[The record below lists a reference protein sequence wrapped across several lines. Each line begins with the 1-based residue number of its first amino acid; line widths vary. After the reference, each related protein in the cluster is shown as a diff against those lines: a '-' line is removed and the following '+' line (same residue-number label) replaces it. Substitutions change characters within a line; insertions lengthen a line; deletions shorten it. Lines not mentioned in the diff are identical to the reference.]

1 MHGTEICPSGKVVAF
16 SDRCPRALFLSLV
29 VESGGGGGE
38 DQKMECVCMGV
49 CVGVCESVDVIGG
62 CHCVRVLCG
71 M

>member
-1 MHGTEICPSGKVVAF
+1 MHGTTIYQFGKVVAF

-38 DQKMECVCMGV
+38 DQKVGCVCV
-49 CVGVCESVDVIGG
+49 CVCG
-62 CHCVRVLCG
+62 CHCVCVSVCALCG